1 MIFSFRSASIKPQE
15 TTKTTNDIDHDRLI
29 DVSLMKLSNLQCMGK
44 NRTERQILF
53 VLEVL
58 QRALYKKSLKKHG
71 DSKLASLITFY

>member
-1 MIFSFRSASIKPQE
+1 MIFSFRSVSIRPQE
-15 TTKTTNDIDHDRLI
+15 ISKMTNEIDHDRLI

-58 QRALYKKSLKKHG
+58 QRALFKKSLKKHG
-71 DSKLASLITFY
+71 DSNLIYMITF